1 MKKLL
6 VIFFFF
12 VACTGNYHQKDVG
25 ALSIL
30 EYPDNKELNKWIEI
44 DSQYAKVYQVRRY
57 FENFVKKDFFEEEEN
72 KIEFGKLTWSD
83 MSKYQKD
90 YVKLLNKYQKNY
102 KDSKELTRF
111 VDSLIMIDYPVINDF
126 VNKIFKLESV
136 SYTHLTLPTILL
148 V

>member
-12 VACTGNYHQKDVG
+12 VACTGNYHPKDVG
-25 ALSIL
+25 TLSIL

-83 MSKYQKD
+83 MSEYQKE
-90 YVKLLNKYQKNY
+90 YAELLNKYQKNY

-126 VNKIFKLESV
+126 VNKIFKLE
-136 SYTHLTLPTILL
+136 Y
-148 V
+148 

>member
-12 VACTGNYHQKDVG
+12 VACTGNYHPKDVG
-25 ALSIL
+25 TLSIL

-57 FENFVKKDFFEEEEN
+57 FENFVKKDFFEEKEN

-83 MSKYQKD
+83 MSEYQKE
-90 YVKLLNKYQKNY
+90 YAELLNKYQKNY

-126 VNKIFKLESV
+126 VNKIFKLE
-136 SYTHLTLPTILL
+136 Y
-148 V
+148 

>member
-12 VACTGNYHQKDVG
+12 VACTGNYHPKDVG
-25 ALSIL
+25 TLSIL

-83 MSKYQKD
+83 MSEYQKD
-90 YVKLLNKYQKNY
+90 YAELLNKYQKNY

-126 VNKIFKLESV
+126 VNKVFKLE
-136 SYTHLTLPTILL
+136 Y
-148 V
+148 

>member
-12 VACTGNYHQKDVG
+12 VACTGNYHPKDVG

-30 EYPDNKELNKWIEI
+30 EYPHNKELNKWIEI

-83 MSKYQKD
+83 MSEYQKE
-90 YVKLLNKYQKNY
+90 YAELLNKYQKNY

-111 VDSLIMIDYPVINDF
+111 VDSVIMLEYPIIDDF
-126 VNKIFKLESV
+126 VNKIFKLG
-136 SYTHLTLPTILL
+136 YD
-148 V
+148 

>member
-12 VACTGNYHQKDVG
+12 VACTGNYHPKDVG

-72 KIEFGKLTWSD
+72 KIAFGKLTWSD
-83 MSKYQKD
+83 MS
-90 YVKLLNKYQKNY
+90 
-102 KDSKELTRF
+102 E
-111 VDSLIMIDYPVINDF
+111 
-126 VNKIFKLESV
+126 
-136 SYTHLTLPTILL
+136 
-148 V
+148 

>member
-12 VACTGNYHQKDVG
+12 VACTGNYHPKDVG

-57 FENFVKKDFFEEEEN
+57 FENFVKKDFFEEKDN

-83 MSKYQKD
+83 MSEYQKD
-90 YVKLLNKYQKNY
+90 YAELLNKYQKNY

-126 VNKIFKLESV
+126 VNKIFKLE
-136 SYTHLTLPTILL
+136 Y
-148 V
+148 

>member
-12 VACTGNYHQKDVG
+12 VACTGNYHPKDVG

-30 EYPDNKELNKWIEI
+30 EYPDNKVLNKWIEI

-83 MSKYQKD
+83 MSEYQKE
-90 YVKLLNKYQKNY
+90 YAELLNKYQKNY

-126 VNKIFKLESV
+126 VNKIFKLE
-136 SYTHLTLPTILL
+136 Y
-148 V
+148 

>member
-6 VIFFFF
+6 VIFLFF
-12 VACTGNYHQKDVG
+12 VACTCNYHPKDVG

-90 YVKLLNKYQKNY
+90 YAKLLNKYQKNY

-126 VNKIFKLESV
+126 VNKIFKLE
-136 SYTHLTLPTILL
+136 Y
-148 V
+148 

>member
-12 VACTGNYHQKDVG
+12 VACTGNYHPKDVG

-72 KIEFGKLTWSD
+72 KIEFGILTWSD
-83 MSKYQKD
+83 MSEYQKD
-90 YVKLLNKYQKNY
+90 YAELLNKYQKNY

-126 VNKIFKLESV
+126 VNKIFKLG
-136 SYTHLTLPTILL
+136 Y
-148 V
+148 

>member
-12 VACTGNYHQKDVG
+12 VACTGNYHPKDVG

-83 MSKYQKD
+83 MSEYQKD
-90 YVKLLNKYQKNY
+90 YAELLNKYQKNY

-126 VNKIFKLESV
+126 VNKIFKLE
-136 SYTHLTLPTILL
+136 Y
-148 V
+148 

>member
-12 VACTGNYHQKDVG
+12 VACTGNYHPKDVG

-83 MSKYQKD
+83 MSEYQKE
-90 YVKLLNKYQKNY
+90 YAELLNKYKKNY

-126 VNKIFKLESV
+126 VNKIFKLE
-136 SYTHLTLPTILL
+136 Y
-148 V
+148 

>member
-12 VACTGNYHQKDVG
+12 VACTGNYHPKDVG

-72 KIEFGKLTWSD
+72 KIEFGKLTWFD
-83 MSKYQKD
+83 MSEYQKD
-90 YVKLLNKYQKNY
+90 YAELLNKYQKNY

-126 VNKIFKLESV
+126 VNKIFKLG
-136 SYTHLTLPTILL
+136 Y
-148 V
+148 

>member
-12 VACTGNYHQKDVG
+12 VACTGNYHPKDVG

-30 EYPDNKELNKWIEI
+30 EYPDNKDLNKWIEI

-90 YVKLLNKYQKNY
+90 YAKLLNKYQKNY

-126 VNKIFKLESV
+126 VNKIFKLE
-136 SYTHLTLPTILL
+136 Y
-148 V
+148 

>member
-12 VACTGNYHQKDVG
+12 VACTGNYHPKDVG

-30 EYPDNKELNKWIEI
+30 EYPDNKDLNNWIQI
-44 DSQYAKVYQVRRY
+44 DSQYSKVYQVRRY
-57 FENFVKKDFFEEEEN
+57 FENFVKEDFFEEEEN
-72 KIEFGKLTWSD
+72 KIEFAKLTWSD
-83 MSKYQKD
+83 MSEYQKD
-90 YVKLLNKYQKNY
+90 YAELLNKYQKNY

-126 VNKIFKLESV
+126 VNKIFKLE
-136 SYTHLTLPTILL
+136 Y
-148 V
+148 

>member
-12 VACTGNYHQKDVG
+12 VACTGNYHPKDVG

-83 MSKYQKD
+83 MSKYQKE
-90 YVKLLNKYQKNY
+90 YAELLNKYQKNY

-126 VNKIFKLESV
+126 VNKIFKLE
-136 SYTHLTLPTILL
+136 Y
-148 V
+148 

>member
-12 VACTGNYHQKDVG
+12 VACTGNYHPKDVG
-25 ALSIL
+25 TLSIL

-57 FENFVKKDFFEEEEN
+57 LENFVKKDFFEEEEN

-83 MSKYQKD
+83 MSEYQKE
-90 YVKLLNKYQKNY
+90 YAELLNKYQKNY

-126 VNKIFKLESV
+126 VNKIFKLG
-136 SYTHLTLPTILL
+136 Y
-148 V
+148 

>member
-12 VACTGNYHQKDVG
+12 VACTGNYHPKDVG

-30 EYPDNKELNKWIEI
+30 EYPDNKELNNWIEI

-90 YVKLLNKYQKNY
+90 YAKLLNKYQKNY

-126 VNKIFKLESV
+126 VNKIFKLE
-136 SYTHLTLPTILL
+136 Y
-148 V
+148 

>member
-12 VACTGNYHQKDVG
+12 VACTGNYHPKDVG

-90 YVKLLNKYQKNY
+90 YAKLLNKYQKNY

-126 VNKIFKLESV
+126 VNKVFKLE
-136 SYTHLTLPTILL
+136 Y
-148 V
+148 

>member
-6 VIFFFF
+6 VIFFFL
-12 VACTGNYHQKDVG
+12 VACTGNYHPKDVG

-83 MSKYQKD
+83 MSEYQKE
-90 YVKLLNKYQKNY
+90 YAELLNKYQKNY

-126 VNKIFKLESV
+126 VNKIFKLE
-136 SYTHLTLPTILL
+136 Y
-148 V
+148 

>member
-12 VACTGNYHQKDVG
+12 VACTGNYHPKDVG
-25 ALSIL
+25 TLSIL

-83 MSKYQKD
+83 MSEYQKE
-90 YVKLLNKYQKNY
+90 YAELLNKYQKNY
-102 KDSKELTRF
+102 KDNKELTRF
-111 VDSLIMIDYPVINDF
+111 VDSVIMIEYPIIDDF
-126 VNKIFKLESV
+126 VNKIFKLG
-136 SYTHLTLPTILL
+136 YD
-148 V
+148 

>member
-12 VACTGNYHQKDVG
+12 VACTGNYHPKDVG

-72 KIEFGKLTWSD
+72 KIEFGKLTWFD
-83 MSKYQKD
+83 MSEYQKD
-90 YVKLLNKYQKNY
+90 YAELLNKYQKNY

-126 VNKIFKLESV
+126 VNKIFKLGN
-136 SYTHLTLPTILL
+136 
-148 V
+148 

>member
-1 MKKLL
+1 MKKPL

-12 VACTGNYHQKDVG
+12 VACTVNYHPKDVG

-72 KIEFGKLTWSD
+72 KIEFGKLTWFD
-83 MSKYQKD
+83 MSEYQKD
-90 YVKLLNKYQKNY
+90 YAELLNKYQKNY

-126 VNKIFKLESV
+126 VNKIFKLE
-136 SYTHLTLPTILL
+136 Y
-148 V
+148 

>member
-12 VACTGNYHQKDVG
+12 VACTGNYHPKDVG

-72 KIEFGKLTWSD
+72 KIEFGKLTWFD
-83 MSKYQKD
+83 MSEYQKD
-90 YVKLLNKYQKNY
+90 YAELLNKYQKNY

-111 VDSLIMIDYPVINDF
+111 VDSVIMIEYPIIDDF
-126 VNKIFKLESV
+126 VNKIFKLG
-136 SYTHLTLPTILL
+136 YD
-148 V
+148 

>member
-12 VACTGNYHQKDVG
+12 VACTGNYHPKDVG

-72 KIEFGKLTWSD
+72 KIEFAKLTWSD
-83 MSKYQKD
+83 MSEYQKD
-90 YVKLLNKYQKNY
+90 YAELLNKYQKNY

-126 VNKIFKLESV
+126 VNKIFKLE
-136 SYTHLTLPTILL
+136 Y
-148 V
+148 

>member
-12 VACTGNYHQKDVG
+12 LACTGNYHPKDVG

-83 MSKYQKD
+83 MSEYQKE
-90 YVKLLNKYQKNY
+90 YAELLNKYQKNY

-126 VNKIFKLESV
+126 VNKIFKLG
-136 SYTHLTLPTILL
+136 Y
-148 V
+148 

>member
-12 VACTGNYHQKDVG
+12 VACTVNYHPKDVG

-83 MSKYQKD
+83 MSEYQKD
-90 YVKLLNKYQKNY
+90 YAELLNKYQKNY

-126 VNKIFKLESV
+126 VNKIFKLE
-136 SYTHLTLPTILL
+136 Y
-148 V
+148 

>member
-12 VACTGNYHQKDVG
+12 VACTGNYHPKDVG
-25 ALSIL
+25 TLSIL

-72 KIEFGKLTWSD
+72 KIEFGKLTWFD
-83 MSKYQKD
+83 MSEYQKD
-90 YVKLLNKYQKNY
+90 YAELLNKYQKNY

-126 VNKIFKLESV
+126 VNKIFKLE
-136 SYTHLTLPTILL
+136 Y
-148 V
+148 